1 MFNDNIDLEVKGPSV
16 RGFVTVEIKE
26 EATGE
31 VVFKETKEN
40 FISLLRDTRLKFE
53 KIKETIGVNPPANR
67 IYSAYANAGNLLV
80 LTSQSDIESPGNEA
94 SHKGTLIGL
103 AYQRTPYSG
112 DSPFHGSFNPS
123 ESYIGDGES
132 VQVYD
137 FGTNASNGTFR
148 SVGFTSSNYAGGS
161 NMASSVIS
169 NGVRAFIQTP
179 RVGVCISQSYDGGVF
194 TATNRFSVKD
204 GFAYICD
211 NSAGKQIVKMDLA
224 TGESQ
229 VLFNQVVPYIA
240 IDVVGDKIWCLQ
252 TSGNKIVEMN
262 MSGVVQRTI
271 SHSITSPHSLSVE
284 DDGVWIGSS
293 HYLNFPST
301 GLIYNA
307 CVYKLGFDGTLTEFI
322 EHGLYGL
329 TNFTKRGGAFY
340 FNGRPMNASAAH
352 SIVKATYMDGV
363 LVKDFPSS
371 SSSNSSGDGCYDI
384 DVGDSNKGI
393 YYTMG
398 FDSSTYDLGLYK
410 IQTGG
415 LLSRVLLSSPQT
427 KTNTQTMKVT
437 YTMTWDKDFIGN

>member
-1 MFNDNIDLEVKGPSV
+1 MFKDNIDLEVKGPSV

-40 FISLLRDTRLKFE
+40 FISTLRDTRLKFE
-53 KIKETIGVNPPANR
+53 KIKETIGVNPPTNR

-80 LTSQSDIESPGNEA
+80 LTSQTDIESPGNEA
-94 SHKGTLIGL
+94 SHKGALIGL
-103 AYQRTPYSG
+103 AYQRAPYSG
-112 DSPFHGSFNPS
+112 DSPFHGSFNQS
-123 ESYIGDGES
+123 ESYIGAGES

-137 FGTNASNGTFR
+137 FGTNACNGTFR
-148 SVGFTSSNYAGGS
+148 SVGFTSSYFAGAP
-161 NMASSVIS
+161 NNASALIRE
-169 NGVRAFIQTP
+169 GVNALVQTP

-194 TATNRFSVKD
+194 TATNRFCVKD

-229 VLFNQVVPYIA
+229 VLFNQAVPYIA

-262 MSGVVQRTI
+262 MDGAVQRTI
-271 SHSITSPHSLSVE
+271 THTITSPHSLSIE
-284 DDGVWIGSS
+284 DDGIWIGSS
-293 HYLNFPST
+293 YHITFPAT

-322 EHGLYGL
+322 EHGLYRL
-329 TNFTKRGGAFY
+329 NNFTKRDGAFY
-340 FNGRPMNASAAH
+340 FNGGPINTSGGH

-371 SSSNSSGDGCYDI
+371 SSSSDGCYDI

-393 YYTMG
+393 YYTIG
-398 FDSSTYDLGLYK
+398 FDDHTSNLGLYK

-437 YTMTWDKDFIGN
+437 YTITW